1 MNIKYLSRE
10 EMIHEILN
18 LKTIS
23 ILIAMFFV
31 IAIVLIILF
40 MSLKVFKEHA
50 IIKSLLVS
58 VMMSCATCALLASV
72 VYSHSISKKYSVI
85 QKESKAQIV
94 NIEDARLTEKRVKMI
109 KDAGYQL
116 NVWTVNK
123 KTRANQLKNWGVDGI
138 FTDKADQMMQL
149 QDEKSK

>member
-31 IAIVLIILF
+31 IVIVLIILF

-72 VYSHSISKKYSVI
+72 VYSHSISKKYIVI
-85 QKESKAQIV
+85 QK
-94 NIEDARLTEKRVKMI
+94 
-109 KDAGYQL
+109 
-116 NVWTVNK
+116 
-123 KTRANQLKNWGVDGI
+123 
-138 FTDKADQMMQL
+138 
-149 QDEKSK
+149 